1 MRRYTRGE
9 RQRWA
14 SNIVS
19 VSGEKRTSYCG
30 PSTILRFPRKWT
42 QRDVECFLR
51 YVPYVLFTYHLVSF
65 ISYALGII
73 EKKIVG
79 SGLNG

>member
-1 MRRYTRGE
+1 MGV
-9 RQRWA
+9 WA

-19 VSGEKRTSYCG
+19 VSGERSTSDCG
-30 PSTILRFPRKWT
+30 PSMILRFPRKWT
-42 QRDVECFLR
+42 QRDIECFLR

-79 SGLNG
+79 RGFNG